1 MDEKFLYDELSQYAE
16 DTEDT
21 EYTELQT
28 MLDDWTDIFWY
39 SVENLK
45 LIYEYYV
52 RNHWVEIESIEKN
65 FY

>member
-16 DTEDT
+16 ET

-52 RNHWVEIESIEKN
+52 RDHWIEIDSIEKN

>member
-16 DTEDT
+16 DTE
-21 EYTELQT
+21 YTELQT
-28 MLDDWTDIFWY
+28 MIDDWTNIFGY

-52 RNHWVEIESIEKN
+52 RDHWIEIDSIEQN
-65 FY
+65 FYN

>member
-16 DTEDT
+16 DVG
-21 EYTELQT
+21 YPELQI
-28 MLDDWTDIFWY
+28 MLDEGTDIFGY

-45 LIYEYYV
+45 LIYEYYI
-52 RNHWVEIESIEKN
+52 RDHWVEIESIEKN

>member
-16 DTEDT
+16 DTEN
-21 EYTELQT
+21 TELQT

-45 LIYEYYV
+45 LIYEYYI
-52 RNHWVEIESIEKN
+52 RDHWIEIDLIEEN
-65 FY
+65 FYN